1 MTSSSGAARRD
12 ALWLGLLGMGFFLL
26 AAQLELSEH
35 VARLVEG
42 YERWQLD
49 ELPLTLLL
57 LALGL
62 VWFGWR
68 RWRELHQAMQL
79 GARLAAQNRELAQ
92 RLIGLQEEERRTLAR
107 ELHDELAQLVGAIKV
122 DAQGMQR
129 HLEHLEH
136 REHRERSAH
145 TPPTPA
151 TPTTQREGSDV
162 LNTNARAIVQAA
174 DQLHALTRDLLQQLR
189 PVGLDELGLQACVQA
204 LAERWE
210 LRHGIEC
217 VFLPEGDLQGLG
229 ETLDITLYR
238 MLQEGLNNIARHASA
253 QHVLLRLQ
261 RQPDSVQISIEDDG
275 IGLLAS
281 DSEAVRNS
289 ASQSAGAGTGSGT
302 GSSTGS
308 SSGLGLIGMRERIA
322 ALGGS
327 LQLLPGSRGGLCLRA
342 SLPLMAVRRS

>member
-1 MTSSSGAARRD
+1 MTASSGAARRD
-12 ALWLGLLGMGFFLL
+12 ALWLCLLSTGFFFL

-35 VARLVEG
+35 VARLAEG

-68 RWRELHQAMQL
+68 RWRELRQAMQV

-92 RLIGLQEEERRTLAR
+92 RLIGLQEEERRNLAR
-107 ELHDELAQLVGAIKV
+107 ELHDELAQLVGAIKL
-122 DAQGMQR
+122 DAQGIQR
-129 HLEHLEH
+129 QLDGVS
-136 REHRERSAH
+136 RNPVSQN
-145 TPPTPA
+145 PVSQNP
-151 TPTTQREGSDV
+151 GKDV
-162 LNTNARAIVQAA
+162 LHINAHAIVQAA

-189 PVGLDELGLQACVQA
+189 PAGLDELGLQACVQA

-217 VFLPEGDLQGLG
+217 VFLPDGDLQGLG
-229 ETLDITLYR
+229 EALDITLYR
-238 MLQEGLNNIARHASA
+238 MLQEGLNNIARHANA
-253 QHVLLRLQ
+253 QRVLLRLQ
-261 RQPDSVQISIEDDG
+261 RQADSVQISIEDDG
-275 IGLLAS
+275 IGLPLRRHAAAEAT
-281 DSEAVRNS
+281 EAVRN
-289 ASQSAGAGTGSGT
+289 AANQ
-302 GSSTGS
+302 STGF
-308 SSGLGLIGMRERIA
+308 GLIGMRERIA

>member
-1 MTSSSGAARRD
+1 MTASSGAARRD
-12 ALWLGLLGMGFFLL
+12 ALWLCLLSTGFFFL

-35 VARLVEG
+35 VARLAEG

-68 RWRELHQAMQL
+68 RWRELRQAMQV

-92 RLIGLQEEERRTLAR
+92 RLIGLQEEERRNLAR
-107 ELHDELAQLVGAIKV
+107 ELHDELAQLVGAIKL
-122 DAQGMQR
+122 DAQGIQR
-129 HLEHLEH
+129 QLDGVSPNPLSQSPE
-136 REHRERSAH
+136 SQN
-145 TPPTPA
+145 PVSQSPVSQNP
-151 TPTTQREGSDV
+151 GKDV
-162 LNTNARAIVQAA
+162 LHINAHAIVQAA

-189 PVGLDELGLQACVQA
+189 PAGLDELGLQACVQA

-229 ETLDITLYR
+229 EALDITLYR
-238 MLQEGLNNIARHASA
+238 MLQEGLNNIARHANA
-253 QHVLLRLQ
+253 QRALLRLQ
-261 RQPDSVQISIEDDG
+261 RQADSVQISIEDDG
-275 IGLLAS
+275 IGLPLRRHAAAEAT
-281 DSEAVRNS
+281 EAVRN
-289 ASQSAGAGTGSGT
+289 AANQ
-302 GSSTGS
+302 STGF
-308 SSGLGLIGMRERIA
+308 GLIGMRERIA

>member
-1 MTSSSGAARRD
+1 MTSSPGAARRD
-12 ALWLGLLGMGFFLL
+12 ALWLGLLGVGFFFL
-26 AAQLELSEH
+26 AAQLELSEQ

-68 RWRELHQAMQL
+68 RWRELRQAMQL

-92 RLIGLQEEERRTLAR
+92 RLIGLQEEERRNLAR

-129 HLEHLEH
+129 HLEHREH
-136 REHRERSAH
+136 REHRESSAH
-145 TPPTPA
+145 TPPGLA
-151 TPTTQREGSDV
+151 TPTTQNQGSDV

-189 PVGLDELGLQACVQA
+189 PAGLDELGLQACVQA

-217 VFLPEGDLQGLG
+217 VFLPDGDLQGLG
-229 ETLDITLYR
+229 EALDITLYR

-281 DSEAVRNS
+281 DNGAARNA
-289 ASQSAGAGTGSGT
+289 ASQSTGAGTGSG
-302 GSSTGS
+302 TGS

>member
-1 MTSSSGAARRD
+1 MTASSGAARRD
-12 ALWLGLLGMGFFLL
+12 ALWLCLLSTGFFFL

-35 VARLVEG
+35 VARLAEG

-68 RWRELHQAMQL
+68 RWRELRQAMQV

-92 RLIGLQEEERRTLAR
+92 RLIGLQEEERRNLAR
-107 ELHDELAQLVGAIKV
+107 ELHDELAQLVGAIKL
-122 DAQGMQR
+122 DAQGIQR
-129 HLEHLEH
+129 QLDGVSPNPLSQSPE
-136 REHRERSAH
+136 SQN
-145 TPPTPA
+145 PVSQSPVSQNP
-151 TPTTQREGSDV
+151 GKDV
-162 LNTNARAIVQAA
+162 LHINAHAIVQAA

-189 PVGLDELGLQACVQA
+189 PAGLDELGLQACVQA

-229 ETLDITLYR
+229 EALDITLYR
-238 MLQEGLNNIARHASA
+238 MLQEGLTNIARHANA
-253 QHVLLRLQ
+253 QRVLLRLQ
-261 RQPDSVQISIEDDG
+261 RQADSVQISIEDDG
-275 IGLLAS
+275 IGLPLRHHAAAEAT
-281 DSEAVRNS
+281 EAVRN
-289 ASQSAGAGTGSGT
+289 AANQ
-302 GSSTGS
+302 STGF
-308 SSGLGLIGMRERIA
+308 GLIGMRERIA

>member
-1 MTSSSGAARRD
+1 MTASSGAARRD
-12 ALWLGLLGMGFFLL
+12 ALWLCLLSTGFFLL

-35 VARLVEG
+35 VARLAEG

-68 RWRELHQAMQL
+68 RWRELRQAMQV

-92 RLIGLQEEERRTLAR
+92 RLIGLQEEERRNLAR
-107 ELHDELAQLVGAIKV
+107 ELHDELAQLVGAIKL
-122 DAQGMQR
+122 DAQGIQR
-129 HLEHLEH
+129 QLD
-136 REHRERSAH
+136 RVS
-145 TPPTPA
+145 PNSVSQSP
-151 TPTTQREGSDV
+151 GKDV
-162 LNTNARAIVQAA
+162 LNINARAIVQAA

-189 PVGLDELGLQACVQA
+189 PAGLDELGLQACVQA

-229 ETLDITLYR
+229 EALDITLYR
-238 MLQEGLNNIARHASA
+238 MLQEGLNNIARHANA
-253 QHVLLRLQ
+253 QRVLLRLQ
-261 RQPDSVQISIEDDG
+261 RQADSVQISIEDDG
-275 IGLLAS
+275 IGLPLRHHAAA
-281 DSEAVRNS
+281 EATEAARN
-289 ASQSAGAGTGSGT
+289 AANQ
-302 GSSTGS
+302 STGF
-308 SSGLGLIGMRERIA
+308 GLIGMRERIA

>member
-1 MTSSSGAARRD
+1 
-12 ALWLGLLGMGFFLL
+12 
-26 AAQLELSEH
+26 
-35 VARLVEG
+35 
-42 YERWQLD
+42 
-49 ELPLTLLL
+49 
-57 LALGL
+57 
-62 VWFGWR
+62 
-68 RWRELHQAMQL
+68 
-79 GARLAAQNRELAQ
+79 
-92 RLIGLQEEERRTLAR
+92 
-107 ELHDELAQLVGAIKV
+107 
-122 DAQGMQR
+122 
-129 HLEHLEH
+129 
-136 REHRERSAH
+136 
-145 TPPTPA
+145 
-151 TPTTQREGSDV
+151 V
-162 LNTNARAIVQAA
+162 LNTNVRAIVQAA

-229 ETLDITLYR
+229 EALDITLYR

-281 DSEAVRNS
+281 DNGAARNA
-289 ASQSAGAGTGSGT
+289 ASQSAGAGTGSG
-302 GSSTGS
+302 TGS

>member
-1 MTSSSGAARRD
+1 MTASSGAARRD
-12 ALWLGLLGMGFFLL
+12 ALWLCLLSTGFFFL

-42 YERWQLD
+42 SERWQLD

-68 RWRELHQAMQL
+68 RWRELRQAMQV

-92 RLIGLQEEERRTLAR
+92 RLIGLQEEERRNLAR
-107 ELHDELAQLVGAIKV
+107 ELHDELAQLVGAIKL
-122 DAQGMQR
+122 DAQGIQR
-129 HLEHLEH
+129 QLDGV
-136 REHRERSAH
+136 S
-145 TPPTPA
+145 PNPVSQNPVSQN
-151 TPTTQREGSDV
+151 PGKDV
-162 LNTNARAIVQAA
+162 LHINAHAIVQAA

-189 PVGLDELGLQACVQA
+189 PAGLDELGLQACVQA

-229 ETLDITLYR
+229 EALDITLYR
-238 MLQEGLNNIARHASA
+238 MLQEGLNNIARHANA
-253 QHVLLRLQ
+253 QRALLRLQ
-261 RQPDSVQISIEDDG
+261 RQADSVQISIEDDG
-275 IGLLAS
+275 MGLPLRHHAAA
-281 DSEAVRNS
+281 EATEAARN
-289 ASQSAGAGTGSGT
+289 AANQ
-302 GSSTGS
+302 STGF
-308 SSGLGLIGMRERIA
+308 GLIGMRERIA

>member
-1 MTSSSGAARRD
+1 MTASSGAARRD
-12 ALWLGLLGMGFFLL
+12 ALWLCLLSTGFFFL

-68 RWRELHQAMQL
+68 RWRELRQAMQV

-92 RLIGLQEEERRTLAR
+92 RLIGLQEEERRNLAR
-107 ELHDELAQLVGAIKV
+107 ELHDELAQLVGAIKL
-122 DAQGMQR
+122 DAQGIQR
-129 HLEHLEH
+129 QLD
-136 REHRERSAH
+136 RVS
-145 TPPTPA
+145 PNSVSQSP
-151 TPTTQREGSDV
+151 GKDV
-162 LNTNARAIVQAA
+162 LNINARAIVQAA

-189 PVGLDELGLQACVQA
+189 PAGLDELGLQACVQA

-229 ETLDITLYR
+229 EALDITLYR
-238 MLQEGLNNIARHASA
+238 MLQEGLNNIARHANA
-253 QHVLLRLQ
+253 QRVLLRLQ
-261 RQPDSVQISIEDDG
+261 RQADSVQISIEDDG
-275 IGLLAS
+275 IGLPLRHHAAA
-281 DSEAVRNS
+281 EATEAARN
-289 ASQSAGAGTGSGT
+289 AANQ
-302 GSSTGS
+302 STGF
-308 SSGLGLIGMRERIA
+308 GLIGMRERIA

>member
-1 MTSSSGAARRD
+1 MTASSGAARRD
-12 ALWLGLLGMGFFLL
+12 ALWLCLLSTSFFFL

-62 VWFGWR
+62 AWFGWR
-68 RWRELHQAMQL
+68 RWRELRQAMQV
-79 GARLAAQNRELAQ
+79 GAQLAAQNRELAQ
-92 RLIGLQEEERRTLAR
+92 RLIGLQEEERRNLAR
-107 ELHDELAQLVGAIKV
+107 ELHDELAQLVGAIKL
-122 DAQGMQR
+122 DAQGIQR
-129 HLEHLEH
+129 QLD
-136 REHRERSAH
+136 RVS
-145 TPPTPA
+145 PNPVSQSP
-151 TPTTQREGSDV
+151 GKDV
-162 LNTNARAIVQAA
+162 LNINARAIVQAA

-189 PVGLDELGLQACVQA
+189 PAGLDELGLQACVQA

-229 ETLDITLYR
+229 EALDITLYR
-238 MLQEGLNNIARHASA
+238 MLQEGLNNIARHANA
-253 QHVLLRLQ
+253 QRVLLRLQ
-261 RQPDSVQISIEDDG
+261 RQADSVQISIEDDG
-275 IGLLAS
+275 IGLPLRHHAAA
-281 DSEAVRNS
+281 EATEAARN
-289 ASQSAGAGTGSGT
+289 AANQ
-302 GSSTGS
+302 STGF
-308 SSGLGLIGMRERIA
+308 GLIGMRERIA

>member
-1 MTSSSGAARRD
+1 MTASSGAARRD
-12 ALWLGLLGMGFFLL
+12 ALWLCLLSTGFFFL

-68 RWRELHQAMQL
+68 RWRELRQAMQV
-79 GARLAAQNRELAQ
+79 GAQLAAQNRELAQ
-92 RLIGLQEEERRTLAR
+92 RLIGLQEEERRNLAR
-107 ELHDELAQLVGAIKV
+107 ELHDELAQLVGAIKL
-122 DAQGMQR
+122 DAQGIQR
-129 HLEHLEH
+129 QLDGVSPNPLSQSPE
-136 REHRERSAH
+136 SQN
-145 TPPTPA
+145 PVSQSPVSQNP
-151 TPTTQREGSDV
+151 GKDV
-162 LNTNARAIVQAA
+162 LHINAHAIVQAA

-189 PVGLDELGLQACVQA
+189 PAGLDELGLQACVQA

-229 ETLDITLYR
+229 EALDITLYR
-238 MLQEGLNNIARHASA
+238 MLQEGLNNIARHANA
-253 QHVLLRLQ
+253 QRVLLRLQ
-261 RQPDSVQISIEDDG
+261 RQADSVQISIEDDG
-275 IGLLAS
+275 IGLPLRRHAAAEAT
-281 DSEAVRNS
+281 EAVRN
-289 ASQSAGAGTGSGT
+289 AANQ
-302 GSSTGS
+302 STGF
-308 SSGLGLIGMRERIA
+308 GLIGMRERIA